1 MIARHILL
9 FVLLVVLPP
18 LYVDYRYFRQG
29 PLKPLW
35 RWLWWIPCL
44 AMLAM
49 TAVIASQPDFI
60 PRNRMWIDLYL
71 LLLGVWVIP
80 VAAFS
85 LCSALGW
92 GHNLYH
98 KTRQQ
103 WGERIGA
110 VLAVATLAAFVYG
123 FTWGFNRVEVKH
135 LDLSFDQLPPSLDG
149 CRIVHVSDLH
159 VGTYAGWRRPVL
171 ERVVDSICAQRP
183 DFVFFTGDLQNT
195 RPEEVLAVQDLL
207 RRIPNVYSVLGNHD
221 HGEYIDGSPEEKQA
235 VEKRMVNIQ
244 RQLGWRL
251 LVNEAK
257 LAAPSL
263 LVAGTDNDGRPP
275 FPSLADYDRAL
286 QGVQDS
292 AAFCIM
298 LQHDP
303 SAWRR
308 HILPKNPVPL
318 TLSGHT
324 HGGQM
329 SLFGLRPTQLQY
341 TEDYGLYEQNGCYLH
356 VSGGVGGLV
365 PFRLGLPGEIT
376 VITLHSKKNTSP
388 SET

>member
-9 FVLLVVLPP
+9 FVLLIVLPS
-18 LYVDYRYFRQG
+18 LYVDYRYFRKG
-29 PLKPLW
+29 LLKPLW
-35 RWLWWIPCL
+35 RWLWWLPNL

-49 TAVIASQPDFI
+49 TAVVASLPDFI

-80 VAAFS
+80 VAVFS
-85 LCSALGW
+85 LCSFLGW

-110 VLAVATLAAFVYG
+110 VLAVTALAAFVYG
-123 FTWGFNRVEVKH
+123 FTWGFSRVEVKH
-135 LDLSFDQLPPSLDG
+135 LDLSFDQLPSSLDG

-171 ERVVDSICAQRP
+171 ERAVDSICAQHP

-263 LVAGTDNDGRPP
+263 LVAGTDNDGLPP
-275 FPSLADYDRAL
+275 FPSLADYGRAL
-286 QGVQDS
+286 QDWQDS
-292 AAFCIM
+292 ATFCIM

-308 HILPKNPVPL
+308 HILPEKPVPL

-324 HGGQM
+324 HGGQV

-341 TEDYGLYEQNGCYLH
+341 AEDYGLYEQNGCYLH